1 MTGLF
6 SPDSVDGFDQIA
18 VLDRVVMLKEYLAQI
33 ESEEKRVKMLIEDFC
48 AQAAA
53 EGITST
59 DEWKLVVRYAS
70 GLIVKP
76 DVSMLE
82 VTYPDRYKTLYDEQV
97 KNFKPSLTKA
107 DIEWLFADVP
117 KGDRE
122 IMVSLFM
129 VEHPVKPQFVLQAK
143 KVVE

>member
-18 VLDRVVMLKEYLAQI
+18 VLDRAVMLKEYLAQI
-33 ESEEKRVKMLIEDFC
+33 ESEERRVKMLIEDLC
-48 AQAAA
+48 SQAAA
-53 EGITST
+53 DGITST

-70 GLIVKP
+70 GVTVKP

-97 KNFKPSLTKA
+97 KNFKPSLTKT

-122 IMVSLFM
+122 SMVSLFM
-129 VEHPVKPQFVLQAK
+129 VEHPVRPQFVLQAK
-143 KVVE
+143 KGVE

>member
-18 VLDRVVMLKEYLAQI
+18 VLDMAIMLKEYLTQI
-33 ESEEKRVKMLIEDFC
+33 EDEEKRVKMLIEDLC

-53 EGITST
+53 EGTTST

-70 GLIVKP
+70 GVTVKP
-76 DVSMLE
+76 DVSMLKVSFPE
-82 VTYPDRYKTLYDEQV
+82 RYKALFDEQV
-97 KNFKPSLTKA
+97 KSFKPSLTKT

-122 IMVSLFM
+122 SMVSLFM
-129 VEHPVKPQFVLQAK
+129 VEHPVRTQYVLQAK
-143 KVVE
+143 KGVE